1 MVYLLPGASLV
12 LAPGIVLA
20 SGELYDIDGRSYP
33 LNAVGAQVCALA
45 RVPIDIR
52 TMCDRL
58 SDYFDVDPSVVAEDV
73 RRYVIDLHQRGFV
86 AVNQS
91 FLGEAYAAM
100 ILVAG
105 WLTPRQFSQ
114 MIDVGKMRL
123 FRRYAPTFS
132 GLARSVVEAYQAV
145 AWVGLVITAVAAGI
159 AVAASPTRDVGL
171 LGARALGISIP
182 VLFLSFLSSIAVH
195 EFGHLVAARMMRT
208 LVFSTYVAAG
218 LAGISYREPD
228 RRRRMLIVVAGP
240 ISSIVFLLVLVAVV
254 GLTPGT
260 FWAATTFDQLRL
272 SGIAALLS
280 FAAFQLLAFTPITTD
295 GRTLL
300 KALRSGR

>member
-1 MVYLLPGASLV
+1 
-12 LAPGIVLA
+12 
-20 SGELYDIDGRSYP
+20 
-33 LNAVGAQVCALA
+33 
-45 RVPIDIR
+45 
-52 TMCDRL
+52 
-58 SDYFDVDPSVVAEDV
+58 
-73 RRYVIDLHQRGFV
+73 
-86 AVNQS
+86 
-91 FLGEAYAAM
+91 
-100 ILVAG
+100 
-105 WLTPRQFSQ
+105 
-114 MIDVGKMRL
+114 
-123 FRRYAPTFS
+123 
-132 GLARSVVEAYQAV
+132 
-145 AWVGLVITAVAAGI
+145 
-159 AVAASPTRDVGL
+159 
-171 LGARALGISIP
+171 
-182 VLFLSFLSSIAVH
+182 
-195 EFGHLVAARMMRT
+195 MRT